1 MKLIEISDELSDR
14 LKAYVVDPFDDT
26 PEKVIGR
33 VVDIAEKAK
42 SKWISWETEA
52 EAETET
58 KQKEPEPQPRPPKRS
73 RSGQE
78 HVGVAL

>member
-1 MKLIEISDELSDR
+1 MKVIEISDELYDR
-14 LKAYVVDPFDDT
+14 IKAYVVDPFDDT

-42 SKWISWETEA
+42 SKWISWEAEP
-52 EAETET
+52 EAETK
-58 KQKEPEPQPRPPKRS
+58 KQKEPESRSQPPKSS

-78 HVGVAL
+78 HVGIAL

>member
-1 MKLIEISDELSDR
+1 MKTIEISDELSDR

-33 VVDIAEKAK
+33 VLDIAEKAK
-42 SKWISWETEA
+42 SKWISWEA
-52 EAETET
+52 EEKTK
-58 KQKEPEPQPRPPKRS
+58 KQKEPEPRPQSPKQS

-78 HVGVAL
+78 HVGIAL

>member
-1 MKLIEISDELSDR
+1 MKVIEISDELSDR

-33 VVDIAEKAK
+33 VLDIAEKAK
-42 SKWISWETEA
+42 SKWISWEAES
-52 EAETET
+52 EAETK
-58 KQKEPEPQPRPPKRS
+58 KQKEQEPRPQSPKRA

-78 HVGVAL
+78 QVGIAL